1 MKHLL
6 RKNNMIESTKQA
18 GIPHQD
24 LKTYL
29 YSGAKISK
37 QTQNLSAG
45 FVFCSTIGTVAEP
58 ALLTTTSVDFMPF
71 EVKFCIKYLGLR
83 RLFLL

>member
-1 MKHLL
+1 
-6 RKNNMIESTKQA
+6 MIASTKQA

-37 QTQNLSAG
+37 YTQNLSAE

-71 EVKFCIKYLGLR
+71 EVKFCVKYLELCR
-83 RLFLL
+83 ILLL